1 MFFSQWIH
9 ARNILLISPPL
20 FFVITINFC
29 CVSNRFVCYHRENII
44 IYAIL
49 IHNLC
54 YRSDL
59 VKCWFS
65 IFGMSITIMN
75 LFCAVYRE
83 SYKKMILLEKGTPPI
98 IDQISIRLQCIIY
111 VYPMFII
118 LFLIFLRLFKKGIS
132 VLSFLFHR
140 SRNSNHTSYC
150 IILMMV
156 L

>member
-1 MFFSQWIH
+1 MFFSYWIH

-29 CVSNRFVCYHRENII
+29 CLSDRFACYHSENII

-54 YRSDL
+54 CRSDS
-59 VKCWFS
+59 VKCMSS
-65 IFGMSITIMN
+65 ISGMSIKIMN
-75 LFCAVYRE
+75 LFCAVYGE
-83 SYKKMILLEKGTPPI
+83 PYKKMILLEKDTPPI

-118 LFLIFLRLFKKGIS
+118 LFLIFHRLFKKGIPRS
-132 VLSFLFHR
+132 VGSPP
-140 SRNSNHTSYC
+140 
-150 IILMMV
+150 
-156 L
+156 